1 MKEEMSPGA
10 HRDDDLVVLSS
21 PLEAIRARPA
31 MYIGEI
37 SPKAIWKLV
46 EFVLDCSVGTDD
58 PVPSGAK
65 HVVIALF
72 SDGTVDIQDDG
83 QGLLFEACSL
93 RGREDEPWA
102 IAALNNLWV
111 GLRHPIVALPVINA
125 LSSMV
130 IVSAHHGGR
139 GFTAWFDDGKQDGPI
154 NEWTTD
160 DIDSHHGTSITFWPR
175 AEIFGGQL
183 DRAYFDEQLA
193 SYADTHP
200 DVEFSVID
208 YDIGAFDAAVA
219 DAKQVVVRM
228 MSDML
233 VGAPDSVPL
242 RLTDPAD
249 LAEFRRLLAVEYVL
263 DGYCMCVGK
272 LAFEFLDESG
282 QRLTRA
288 TIHHG
293 THLRWDG
300 WSGDGWLADGKALLA
315 WLSTRGV
322 PIDILPAA

>member
-1 MKEEMSPGA
+1 MF
-10 HRDDDLVVLSS
+10 
-21 PLEAIRARPA
+21 
-31 MYIGEI
+31 IGEI
-37 SPKAIWKLV
+37 GPKAIWRLV
-46 EFVLDCSVGTDD
+46 EVVLNYSVGTDD

-65 HVVIALF
+65 HIEIALF
-72 SDGTVDIQDDG
+72 SDGGIDIQDDG
-83 QGLLFEACSL
+83 QGLLFEACGL

-111 GLRHPIVALPVINA
+111 GRRHPLAGLPVVNA

-130 IVSAHHGGR
+130 IVTAHHGGR

-160 DIDSHHGTSITFWPR
+160 DGNSHHGTSITFWPR

-193 SYADTHP
+193 AYADTHP
-200 DVEFSVID
+200 DVEFSVTDFDID
-208 YDIGAFDAAVA
+208 AFDAAVA

-228 MSDML
+228 MRDVLAGS
-233 VGAPDSVPL
+233 PDAVVL
-242 RLTDPAD
+242 RLTDPSD
-249 LAEFRRLLAVEYVL
+249 LAEFRRLLAVEYVV
-263 DGYCMCVGK
+263 DGYCMCAGE
-272 LAFEFLDESG
+272 LAVEFLDESG
-282 QRLTRA
+282 QRLARVS
-288 TIHHG
+288 IHHDS
-293 THLRWDG
+293 HIRWDG

-322 PIDILPAA
+322 PVAASSTGLR